1 MNQQLEELKSKI
13 LGFSDSDTVQTRTF
27 IQIMREVG
35 GYEQFINMPLPA
47 IKEVYEF
54 LKWESKQFEKKLH
67 KGKR

>member
-1 MNQQLEELKSKI
+1 
-13 LGFSDSDTVQTRTF
+13 
-27 IQIMREVG
+27 MREVG